1 MMKLKNLSKQYGDN
15 VIFKNLS
22 LELKDG
28 EILTVMGPSGIGK
41 TTLIKV
47 LTGLEEAEAGQV
59 EINGNEYE
67 IGDPAISE
75 QIGLVFQDFNL
86 FPHLTVKE
94 NIALAPVLVKKRAK
108 QEVDQKVN
116 ELLKQLGITEQADL
130 YPYQLSGGQKQ
141 RVAIARALAM
151 NPEVIIYDEPTSGL
165 DEKSTEQVEK
175 IMLALKKEG
184 VSQMVVTHDLPFAEK
199 VADTNFDFLKEIE
212 NEKNK

>member
-1 MMKLKNLSKQYGDN
+1 MKLKKLSKQYGDK

>member
-1 MMKLKNLSKQYGDN
+1 MKLKKLSKQYGDN

-59 EINGNEYE
+59 EINDNEYE

-116 ELLKQLGITEQADL
+116 ELLKQLGINEQADL

>member
-1 MMKLKNLSKQYGDN
+1 MKLKNLSKQYGDN

>member
-1 MMKLKNLSKQYGDN
+1 MIQLKKLSKQYGDK

-22 LELKDG
+22 LDLNDG

-47 LTGLEEAEAGQV
+47 LTGLEDAEAGQV
-59 EINGNEYE
+59 EINGKEYE

-94 NIALAPVLVKKRAK
+94 NIALAPVLVKKRDKKEVAAK
-108 QEVDQKVN
+108 VDS
-116 ELLKQLGITEQADL
+116 LLKQLGISEQADL

-175 IMLALKKEG
+175 IMLALKQEG

-199 VADTNFDFLKEIE
+199 VADTNFDFLKERE